1 MHPAGFYIDF
11 MLHFIRKQLPYGYF
25 MPETD
30 KNIKKLEAKLTKLAG
45 IAGTGCVWKIS
56 RFLLPEPELCY
67 ELRQHSCKF
76 CSAVKKL
83 PGKEEQC
90 VRHDTVELVAQL
102 KKNPVPQVAV
112 CHAGVAELIVPMPP
126 GTTGF
131 TGAIMLGPFRVAGET
146 CRYPEAEEA
155 FRNLPEL
162 SGEAA
167 EGFREFIPLLFDE
180 AVRNAYADTAGLLP
194 RRPRDERI
202 LTVLEYLHRHFAEN
216 PSTARVAAT
225 VFMSASR
232 LQHLFRTEC
241 GIGIGE
247 YQLQLRLRRA
257 RRFLLSADWPVGR
270 VAERSGFA
278 SQSYFSAMFG
288 REFGLPPLQYRRK
301 FGRFPYDV

>member
-1 MHPAGFYIDF
+1 
-11 MLHFIRKQLPYGYF
+11 
-25 MPETD
+25 MPETY
-30 KNIKKLEAKLTKLAG
+30 KNLEKLEARLAKLAG

-56 RFLLPEPELCY
+56 RFLLTEPELRC
-67 ELRQHSCKF
+67 EFRQHSCEF
-76 CSAVKKL
+76 CTAVKKL

-102 KKNPVPQVAV
+102 KKNPAPQAAV

-126 GTTGF
+126 GTAGF
-131 TGAIMLGPFRVAGET
+131 TGAIMLGPFRVAGEGV
-146 CRYPEAEEA
+146 RYPETEAA
-155 FRNLPEL
+155 FRGLPEL
-162 SGEAA
+162 SREAA
-167 EGFREFIPLLFDE
+167 EGFLEFIPQLFDE
-180 AVRNAYADTAGLLP
+180 EVRRAYADTAGLLP
-194 RRPRDERI
+194 KRPRDERI

-247 YQLQLRLRRA
+247 YLLRLRLRRA
-257 RRFLLSADWPVGR
+257 RRFLLSADWPVSR

-278 SQSYFSAMFG
+278 CQSYFTAMFR
-288 REFGLPPLQYRRK
+288 REFGLPPLRYRRK
-301 FGRFPYDV
+301 FGQFPHDV